1 MTSSLMQINNL
12 NYCFPKAATN
22 TLKNIT
28 MSINKGEYLSIVG
41 TSGSGKS
48 TLLSILGL
56 INQPS
61 SGEYLILGRN
71 TTNLTNKSISLIKNN
86 EIGFIFQNFNLLN
99 QFSVYDNVALPLS
112 YNPAIKRNEYKE
124 KVISAL
130 SLVNMSNFQD
140 RMPGQLS
147 GGQQQRIAI
156 ARALVNSPSI
166 ILADEPTG
174 NLDSENSRQVFEL
187 IKKLNKTG
195 ITICL
200 ITHDIN
206 YAEQADTVFEMQ
218 DGELTAKK
226 NTLSEV

>member
-1 MTSSLMQINNL
+1 MQINNL